1 LYISYYYTSK
11 DMPVRLA
18 LFWFTDFMSGVI
30 ASFIAYGVFHM
41 HNVAGY
47 EAWRWLFLIEA
58 LISLTIGL
66 LSILFLVPGP
76 TQTKSWLFPN
86 GYFSE
91 REEKIITNKVLRD
104 DPSKSQMHN
113 RQAITPRMLWDSITD
128 YDMWPIYL
136 IGILFEIPASP
147 PKAYATLT
155 LKHLGFDAFSITLLN
170 IPFPTLTAINLVWIT
185 ALTTLV
191 GQVAIMGVLTQLWAL
206 PLLIVELV
214 AVDRISAW
222 SQYAVT
228 LLLVAMPL
236 MQAAHVGWAS
246 RNSNTVR
253 TRAVSAALYN
263 IMIQLSGIASSNIY
277 REDDKPLYHRGNKQ
291 LIAINVACMAA
302 NVFAKLYYTYRN
314 KGKTTKWNAMTKH
327 EQEIYLATTTDKG
340 NKRLDF
346 LFAS

>member
-1 LYISYYYTSK
+1 
-11 DMPVRLA
+11 
-18 LFWFTDFMSGVI
+18 
-30 ASFIAYGVFHM
+30 
-41 HNVAGY
+41 
-47 EAWRWLFLIEA
+47 
-58 LISLTIGL
+58 
-66 LSILFLVPGP
+66 
-76 TQTKSWLFPN
+76 
-86 GYFSE
+86 
-91 REEKIITNKVLRD
+91 
-104 DPSKSQMHN
+104 
-113 RQAITPRMLWDSITD
+113 
-128 YDMWPIYL
+128 
-136 IGILFEIPASP
+136 
-147 PKAYATLT
+147 
-155 LKHLGFDAFSITLLN
+155 
-170 IPFPTLTAINLVWIT
+170 
-185 ALTTLV
+185 
-191 GQVAIMGVLTQLWAL
+191 MGVLTQLWAL

-228 LLLVAMPL
+228 LFLVAMPL

-314 KGKTTKWNAMTKH
+314 KSKTTKWNAMTKH
-327 EQEIYLATTTDKG
+327 EQEVYLATTTDKG